1 MRKNVQAKSWVGV
14 AVADVLKLDME
25 KKHEKAKVKA
35 IVNKW
40 LETGVLKEAEWKS
53 GRDGREVPVIVVG
66 EWIKREEAGL

>member
-1 MRKNVQAKSWVGV
+1 
-14 AVADVLKLDME
+14 ME

-40 LETGVLKEAEWKS
+40 LETGVLKESEWKS
-53 GRDGREVPVIVVG
+53 GRHGREVPVIVVG